1 MKTFKMFLIA
11 GVMGLCALPAMA
23 GHHHGHH
30 HNNGVRLAADI
41 VNLVGNVL
49 RLPAAVIAPA
59 PVVVTQPTVVAPAA
73 VAAPAPVLVVPPPVY
88 HYRPAPPPR
97 YHRGPA
103 HHRHHRGR
111 R

>member
-30 HNNGVRLAADI
+30 HINGVRLAAEI

-59 PVVVTQPTVVAPAA
+59 PVVVTQPAVVT
-73 VAAPAPVLVVPPPVY
+73 PAPVIVAPPPVY